1 MVNNVPIYS
10 SSGIGQI
17 VGYRD
22 LFHERMMPNIRKCV
36 STLERE
42 KLMHL
47 VSNMA
52 EKLVNRPFYRHG
64 REDIDALRFFF
75 SKDNAKYINEVL
87 LRFNKLVNRAK
98 KQPHSYLAAS
108 EDSLLYLMRGYFCYY
123 I

>member
-17 VGYRD
+17 VGYHD

-42 KLMHL
+42 PLMHL

-52 EKLVNRPFYRHG
+52 EKLVNKPFYNPYFG
-64 REDIDALRFFF
+64 PEREDIDALSFFLVKTMP
-75 SKDNAKYINEVL
+75 SILMKLYCVLINLSIVQRNSPIL
-87 LRFNKLVNRAK
+87 IWQHRKTL
-98 KQPHSYLAAS
+98 
-108 EDSLLYLMRGYFCYY
+108 YY

>member
-42 KLMHL
+42 NLMHL

-75 SKDNAKYINEVL
+75 SKDNAKYIMKFYCVL
-87 LRFNKLVNRAK
+87 TSLSIVQKNSPILIW
-98 KQPHSYLAAS
+98 PHRKTL
-108 EDSLLYLMRGYFCYY
+108 CY

>member
-42 KLMHL
+42 NLMHL

-52 EKLVNRPFYRHG
+52 EKLVNRPFYNPNYGHG
-64 REDIDALRFFF
+64 REDIDALRFFL
-75 SKDNAKYINEVL
+75 AKTMPSILMKFYCVLTSLSIVQKNSPILIWPHRKTLCYI
-87 LRFNKLVNRAK
+87 
-98 KQPHSYLAAS
+98 
-108 EDSLLYLMRGYFCYY
+108 
-123 I
+123 